1 MICLSKTG
9 NKNNFEFMGKKMTDA
24 SRDITILLVED
35 AAMMRKIEV
44 KTLRALGF
52 NRIIEAVDGI
62 AAIACLQE
70 HKQIDLVIS
79 DWNMPNMDGRELAV
93 WMRSSG
99 EPYQNIPFL
108 MATGQGDKKQE
119 KKALGA
125 GINSFIAK
133 PFNENELKTKI
144 EEALGLVREEQT
156 AKQVKQRPRLAE
168 SGKVLFRIAH
178 IQITDHIILGVL
190 KHLID
195 KGKLCPQHFELETVC
210 MPGWNPVQQT
220 LESGEVDG
228 AFILAPIAMDLF
240 SDGADIK
247 LVLLAHKNGSIMVRS
262 NSGAFDHPHQDFFKN
277 KSFLI
282 PHKMSAHH
290 MLAHLFFS
298 GIGLQ
303 AGMGEDEK
311 RNVAFEVA
319 APVKMQEAI
328 ENNPDI
334 SGFFVAEPLGTRAIA
349 SGAASLQLL
358 SSELWE
364 NHPCCVVTLKNEVIT
379 SHADAVYELVDMLVH
394 AGKYVSSKPESAA
407 EIAVEFLDPDK
418 KLGLKVPVIK
428 NVITEEKGISTS
440 DLFPDV
446 HALEQMN
453 AYMHD
458 RMGIGARIRMD
469 KFVDARFAE
478 AACKD
483 RLSSHKKSHLHNS
496 KDHAAGLLVRNEI
509 GKTGESKSKS
519 MLNLE
524 GKYLTFTLGKEEYGI
539 DIMQIREI
547 IGMLPIRSIPRTP
560 DHIRGVIN
568 SRGRVIPVMD
578 LKRKFEMGEVTENER
593 SCIVILESRTAG
605 LTARIGLAVDSVSEV
620 TAIKAVNIEAK
631 SVLGN
636 FADTRHILGVA
647 KLGNKVKLLLNVNY
661 IVSQEDMAAASET
674 RL

>member
-1 MICLSKTG
+1 
-9 NKNNFEFMGKKMTDA
+9 MGKNMTDA
-24 SRDITILLVED
+24 LRDITILLVED

-52 NRIIEAVDGI
+52 SRIIEAVDGI
-62 AAIACLQE
+62 SAIACLKE
-70 HKQIDLVIS
+70 HKAIDLVIS
-79 DWNMPNMDGRELAV
+79 DWNMPNMDGCELAM

-99 EPYQNIPFL
+99 EPYKNIPFL

-119 KKALGA
+119 KKALDA

-144 EEALGLVREEQT
+144 EEALGLLRKEET
-156 AKQVKQRPRLAE
+156 AKQIKQRPRLTE
-168 SGKVLFRIAH
+168 SGKVLLKIAH
-178 IQITDHIILGVL
+178 IQITDHIILGIL

-195 KGKLCPQHFELETVC
+195 KGKLCPQHFELETAC
-210 MPGWNPVQQT
+210 MPGWNQVQQA

-240 SDGADIK
+240 SYGVDIK

-262 NSGAFDHPHQDFFKN
+262 NSGPYDPPYEDFFKN

-282 PHKMSAHH
+282 PHKMSVHH

-303 AGMGEDEK
+303 SGMGEEEK
-311 RNVAFEVA
+311 QDVSFEVA
-319 APVKMQEAI
+319 APIRMQEAI
-328 ENNPDI
+328 ENNADI
-334 SGFFVAEPLGTRAIA
+334 SGFFVAEPLGTKAIA
-349 SGAASLQLL
+349 GNAASLQLL

-364 NHPCCVVTLKNEVIT
+364 NHPCCVATLRNEVIK
-379 SHADAVYELVDMLVH
+379 SHAEAVYELVDMLVY

-418 KLGLKVPVIK
+418 KLGLKVPIIK

-446 HALEQMN
+446 LALEQMN
-453 AYMHD
+453 VYMHS
-458 RMGIGARIRMD
+458 RMGIGARIRMEE
-469 KFVDARFAE
+469 FVDSRFAE

-483 RLSSHKKSHLHNS
+483 RLSNHKKSHLHNS
-496 KDHAAGLLVRNEI
+496 KDHAAGLLVRNTRE
-509 GKTGESKSKS
+509 KAGESKSKS

-547 IGMLPIRSIPRTP
+547 IGMQPIRSIPRTP

-578 LKRKFEMGEVTENER
+578 LKRKFEIGEVGVNGR
-593 SCIVILESRTAG
+593 SCIVILESQTAG
-605 LTARIGLAVDSVSEV
+605 LTAPIGLAVDSVSEV
-620 TAIKAVNIEAK
+620 TSIKAANIEAK
-631 SVLGN
+631 SVLGA

-647 KLGNKVKLLLNVNY
+647 KQGAGMKLLLNVGH
-661 IVSQEDMAAASET
+661 ILGEEDLSALQT
-674 RL
+674 GRP